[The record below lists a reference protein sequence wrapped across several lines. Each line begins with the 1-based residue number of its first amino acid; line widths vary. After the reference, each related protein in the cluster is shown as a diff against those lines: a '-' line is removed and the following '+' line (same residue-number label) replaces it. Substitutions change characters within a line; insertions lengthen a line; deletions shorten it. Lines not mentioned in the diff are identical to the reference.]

1 MNRHYYML
9 IPSWYLDISFLQI
22 TNWIRNWRVNVS
34 LSMWL
39 YTVRIWTGINLMKDP
54 GFRAFFLLGL
64 SKIISMTYVEGD
76 IYPYLSEIWSDRLRK
91 FTRIATDTRESIR
104 KRKLFLIWYDELMN
118 GISPISCFFVPVEK
132 WGLSGKR
139 IVPRESEGVNLF
151 RIDNMDFG
159 NVVVLLHRSRSRSIS
174 IHGGKYLLARR
185 EDSSASY
192 KFCSGRI

>member
-1 MNRHYYML
+1 MVIHCSNLNRNQFNERSWLSCFCWGCPRSFRWPML
-9 IPSWYLDISFLQI
+9 REIYIHIYLRYDLID
-22 TNWIRNWRVNVS
+22 W
-34 LSMWL
+34 
-39 YTVRIWTGINLMKDP
+39 
-54 GFRAFFLLGL
+54 
-64 SKIISMTYVEGD
+64 
-76 IYPYLSEIWSDRLRK
+76 LRK
-91 FTRIATDTRESIR
+91 STRIATDTRESIR

-118 GISPISCFFVPVEK
+118 GISPISCFCGPVEK

-192 KFCSGRI
+192 KLCSGRISLYFYKVVNGCIGSSTWCKKNNFIRIISV

>member
-1 MNRHYYML
+1 MVIHCSNLNRNQFNER
-9 IPSWYLDISFLQI
+9 SW
-22 TNWIRNWRVNVS
+22 
-34 LSMWL
+34 LSC
-39 YTVRIWTGINLMKDP
+39 
-54 GFRAFFLLGL
+54 FFLLGL